1 MYLKD
6 WYAKRDMFSEAY
18 KASGYVYDN
27 PKFHDG
33 DHIHTSKIKSLEF
46 KDGRLFAHTL
56 NSVYELKNI
65 CVYADKETLRSMLRF
80 FDLDDKWEYLYEE
93 SQKHFAK
100 TNNSLSAKADTPESK
115 LLVEYGRYF
124 STNSKTKN
132 EEHLSRLS
140 DMASEIPDNTL
151 MLAAGSDYSIVEY
164 GIYKNFDG
172 RLVTVDTELHMG
184 MFQDSVLLSAFCGN
198 SFMSKFFA
206 GYQDGS
212 DEAASFKNES
222 TSLQEPIIISRFFPM
237 GSYMEF
243 YHSIYET
250 DDEYAPRIV
259 ILNRREDH
267 LGVRFTNS
275 SKVYVC
281 VSGGAVCNFEG

>member
-18 KASGYVYDN
+18 MASGYVYDN

-46 KDGRLFAHTL
+46 KDGRL
-56 NSVYELKNI
+56 
-65 CVYADKETLRSMLRF
+65 
-80 FDLDDKWEYLYEE
+80 
-93 SQKHFAK
+93 
-100 TNNSLSAKADTPESK
+100 
-115 LLVEYGRYF
+115 
-124 STNSKTKN
+124 
-132 EEHLSRLS
+132 
-140 DMASEIPDNTL
+140 
-151 MLAAGSDYSIVEY
+151 
-164 GIYKNFDG
+164 
-172 RLVTVDTELHMG
+172 VTVDTELHTG

-198 SFMSKFFA
+198 NFMRTFYA
-206 GYQDGS
+206 GYEDGS
-212 DEAASFKNES
+212 DADTGFKNES
-222 TSLQEPIIISRFFPM
+222 TSLQEPLIISRFFPI

-259 ILNRREDH
+259 ILNRREDY

-281 VSGGAVCNFEG
+281 GSGEACGFFVCFFQFFIGHKNRPFP